1 MTANK
6 KMKRG
11 DIEFLFSEKVDCFK
25 WFDNQSVTVLFSN
38 SKRMATIST
47 VL

>member
-1 MTANK
+1 
-6 KMKRG
+6 MKRG

-25 WFDNQSVTVLFSN
+25 WFDNQSVTMLFSN
-38 SKRMATIST
+38 AKGMATIPI

>member
-1 MTANK
+1 MTADK

-25 WFDNQSVTVLFSN
+25 WFDNQTVSVLFSN
-38 SKRMATIST
+38 AKGMATIST

>member
-1 MTANK
+1 MTADK
-6 KMKRG
+6 KTKRG

-25 WFDNQSVTVLFSN
+25 WFDNQSITVLLSN
-38 SKRMATIST
+38 AKGMATIST